1 VKEFSMLS
9 ARKRSTRRRRAV
21 LAAVAAGLLV
31 LCGTPSP
38 AQAAESEWT
47 SFDGGQARVLSAVY
61 SVAIGGATYDVAR
74 GTDNNVWF
82 RHNGGQW
89 RALGDF
95 AATRT
100 TSPPRIVEFPRG
112 RAMALIRG
120 LDGEIWYSQ
129 VNSGSA
135 NFWTAWTRLP
145 AGARA
150 IGSPLVT
157 VSSATGDLMIEAPN
171 ANRQISYMFLRN
183 YNGTLSPGGWT
194 VDTHALLGTNHVDIE
209 GNGQIAVY
217 GTEYYR
223 SVYRSFV
230 TGSDH
235 RVWRIT
241 SNPTNGAV
249 TDVSQVN
256 GGAECV
262 TGVTA
267 ARLGDQSTVAGPG
280 QAGYA
285 QQQRV
290 MISCVGNDGYV
301 WVSTSSDGGLTFDGW
316 RHPTGSLAPS
326 TTTPSV
332 FATPLSNSSWTLNV
346 RWNGARSSTFPD
358 NSIVAKRIS

>member
-1 VKEFSMLS
+1 M
-9 ARKRSTRRRRAV
+9 RGDRRRRWRAV
-21 LAAVAAGLLV
+21 LAAVAGSLLV
-31 LCGTPSP
+31 LGGTPGP
-38 AQAAESEWT
+38 AQAAETEWI

-61 SVAIGGATYDVAR
+61 SVAIAGATYDVAR

-82 RHNGGQW
+82 RYNGGNW
-89 RALGDF
+89 RPLGGDS
-95 AATRT
+95 ASRT

-112 RAMALIRG
+112 RAMALVRG

-129 VNSGSA
+129 ANSGSA
-135 NFWTAWTRLP
+135 NFWTSWTRLP

-171 ANRQISYMFLRN
+171 AHRRISYTFLRN
-183 YNGTLSPGGWT
+183 YGATLSSSGWT
-194 VDTHALLGTNHVDIE
+194 VDNHAVLGTNHVDIE
-209 GNGQIAVY
+209 GNSQIAIY

-235 RVWRIT
+235 HVWRIT

-249 TDVSQVN
+249 MNVSQVN

-267 ARLGDQSTVAGPG
+267 ARLGDQSTVASPG
-280 QAGYA
+280 QAGFA

-290 MISCVGNDGYV
+290 MLSCIGNDGYV
-301 WVSTSSDGGLTFDGW
+301 WVSTSSNGGLTFDGW
-316 RHPTGSLAPS
+316 RHPTGRLAPS

-332 FATPLSNSSWTLNV
+332 FATPASNTSWTLNV
-346 RWNGARSSTFPD
+346 RWNGARSSAFPD
-358 NSIVAKRIS
+358 NSVVAKRIN